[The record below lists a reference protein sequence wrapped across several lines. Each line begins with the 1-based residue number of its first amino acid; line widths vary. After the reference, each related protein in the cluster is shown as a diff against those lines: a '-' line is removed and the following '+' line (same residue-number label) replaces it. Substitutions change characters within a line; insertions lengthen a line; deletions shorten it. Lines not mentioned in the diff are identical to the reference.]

1 MVGLHFVSKSLLLFP
16 FSAQEI
22 NGTRNCKA
30 VCGKT
35 VSKHE
40 AVKIEAEND
49 SKEPAEAYSE
59 HYAVKQGE
67 HEAEPCVADS
77 LYKGVSSAHNC
88 ERGEHPHN
96 CRDKGRG
103 HIVNERVVGEYH
115 KELLA
120 YREVKD
126 HTHKRKRTCVYPGK
140 VDRFFRPA
148 LLLCRDILADH
159 RECGVLYSLRY
170 LIDDIVDS
178 HSDAE
183 GCRGYNAYIVY
194 HRVNVKHREVDAAR
208 LDSHRRTELEYHSRV
223 FLIGYKALRLE
234 IEAKLHLTAVEIPYR
249 EDKGHRLTDY
259 CRPRR
264 TGNAHSEGTDEDD
277 VEHEVD
283 DRGDADEH
291 KRTAVFSDNRLTEL
305 FTPVI
310 YGSGAA
316 AAFYQKRLNDYEPVK
331 FVVVDSAERAQQ
343 GRVNLVEC
351 GAKELSV
358 TPGKPSKAGGEAAAA
373 ALNMAI
379 EELKDGAIDAL
390 VTAPIDKEMIQSET
404 FSFTGHTEFLAKELE
419 GEPLMIMTSELMRVG
434 LATIHVPVAQVADS
448 LSKELIVER
457 INQINASMRQ
467 DFGVVRPKVAV
478 LALNPH
484 AGDGGLLGKEEQ
496 EIIKPAIVEAYENG
510 VLAFGPF
517 AADGFFA
524 SGQFKNYDAILAM
537 YHDQGLAPFKTL
549 TPNGVN
555 FTASLSEVRT
565 SPDHGV
571 AYDIAG
577 KGIADEQS
585 MRNAIYEAIDIVQRR
600 REWAEWN
607 ANPLQHFEREK
618 GRDISIKDLPET
630 EHHD

>member
-1 MVGLHFVSKSLLLFP
+1 MSKRLKIGITQGDTNGVGWEVIL
-16 FSAQEI
+16 
-22 NGTRNCKA
+22 
-30 VCGKT
+30 
-35 VSKHE
+35 
-40 AVKIEAEND
+40 KI
-49 SKEPAEAYSE
+49 
-59 HYAVKQGE
+59 
-67 HEAEPCVADS
+67 
-77 LYKGVSSAHNC
+77 
-88 ERGEHPHN
+88 
-96 CRDKGRG
+96 
-103 HIVNERVVGEYH
+103 
-115 KELLA
+115 
-120 YREVKD
+120 
-126 HTHKRKRTCVYPGK
+126 
-140 VDRFFRPA
+140 
-148 LLLCRDILADH
+148 
-159 RECGVLYSLRY
+159 
-170 LIDDIVDS
+170 
-178 HSDAE
+178 
-183 GCRGYNAYIVY
+183 
-194 HRVNVKHREVDAAR
+194 
-208 LDSHRRTELEYHSRV
+208 
-223 FLIGYKALRLE
+223 
-234 IEAKLHLTAVEIPYR
+234 
-249 EDKGHRLTDY
+249 
-259 CRPRR
+259 
-264 TGNAHSEGTDEDD
+264 
-277 VEHEVD
+277 
-283 DRGDADEH
+283 
-291 KRTAVFSDNRLTEL
+291 FSDNRLTEL

-316 AAFYQKRLNDYEPVK
+316 AAFYQKRLSDVEPVK

-358 TPGKPSKAGGEAAAA
+358 TPGKPSKVGGEAAAA
-373 ALNMAI
+373 ALNKAI
-379 EELKDGAIDAL
+379 EELKSGAIDAM
-390 VTAPIDKEMIQSET
+390 VTAPIDKEMIQSEV
-404 FSFTGHTEFLAKELE
+404 FSFTGHTEFLAKELD

-434 LATIHVPVAQVADS
+434 LVTIHVPVAQVAES

-457 INQINASMRQ
+457 IKQMNASMRQ

-496 EIIKPAIVEAYENG
+496 DIIKPAIVEAYEDG

-577 KGIADEQS
+577 KGVADEQS
-585 MRNAIYEAIDIVQRR
+585 MRNAIYDAIDIVQRR

>member
-1 MVGLHFVSKSLLLFP
+1 MSKRLKIGITQGDTNGVGWEVIL
-16 FSAQEI
+16 
-22 NGTRNCKA
+22 
-30 VCGKT
+30 
-35 VSKHE
+35 
-40 AVKIEAEND
+40 KI
-49 SKEPAEAYSE
+49 
-59 HYAVKQGE
+59 
-67 HEAEPCVADS
+67 
-77 LYKGVSSAHNC
+77 
-88 ERGEHPHN
+88 
-96 CRDKGRG
+96 
-103 HIVNERVVGEYH
+103 
-115 KELLA
+115 
-120 YREVKD
+120 
-126 HTHKRKRTCVYPGK
+126 
-140 VDRFFRPA
+140 
-148 LLLCRDILADH
+148 
-159 RECGVLYSLRY
+159 
-170 LIDDIVDS
+170 
-178 HSDAE
+178 
-183 GCRGYNAYIVY
+183 
-194 HRVNVKHREVDAAR
+194 
-208 LDSHRRTELEYHSRV
+208 
-223 FLIGYKALRLE
+223 
-234 IEAKLHLTAVEIPYR
+234 
-249 EDKGHRLTDY
+249 
-259 CRPRR
+259 
-264 TGNAHSEGTDEDD
+264 
-277 VEHEVD
+277 
-283 DRGDADEH
+283 
-291 KRTAVFSDNRLTEL
+291 FSDNRLTEL

-316 AAFYQKRLNDYEPVK
+316 AAFYQKRLSDVEPVK

-358 TPGKPSKAGGEAAAA
+358 TPGKPSKVGGEAAAA
-373 ALNMAI
+373 ALVKAI
-379 EELKDGAIDAL
+379 EELKSGAIDAM

-404 FSFTGHTEFLAKELE
+404 FSFTGHTEFLAKELD

-434 LATIHVPVAQVADS
+434 LVTIHVPVAQVAES

-457 INQINASMRQ
+457 IKQMNASMRQ

-496 EIIKPAIVEAYENG
+496 DIIKPAIVEAYEDG

-577 KGIADEQS
+577 KGVADEQS
-585 MRNAIYEAIDIVQRR
+585 MRNAIYDAIDIVQRR

>member
-1 MVGLHFVSKSLLLFP
+1 MSKRLKIGITQGDTNGVGWEVIL
-16 FSAQEI
+16 
-22 NGTRNCKA
+22 
-30 VCGKT
+30 
-35 VSKHE
+35 
-40 AVKIEAEND
+40 KI
-49 SKEPAEAYSE
+49 
-59 HYAVKQGE
+59 
-67 HEAEPCVADS
+67 
-77 LYKGVSSAHNC
+77 
-88 ERGEHPHN
+88 
-96 CRDKGRG
+96 
-103 HIVNERVVGEYH
+103 
-115 KELLA
+115 
-120 YREVKD
+120 
-126 HTHKRKRTCVYPGK
+126 
-140 VDRFFRPA
+140 
-148 LLLCRDILADH
+148 
-159 RECGVLYSLRY
+159 
-170 LIDDIVDS
+170 
-178 HSDAE
+178 
-183 GCRGYNAYIVY
+183 
-194 HRVNVKHREVDAAR
+194 
-208 LDSHRRTELEYHSRV
+208 
-223 FLIGYKALRLE
+223 
-234 IEAKLHLTAVEIPYR
+234 
-249 EDKGHRLTDY
+249 
-259 CRPRR
+259 
-264 TGNAHSEGTDEDD
+264 
-277 VEHEVD
+277 
-283 DRGDADEH
+283 
-291 KRTAVFSDNRLTEL
+291 FSDNRLTEL

-310 YGSGAA
+310 YGSSAA
-316 AAFYQKRLNDYEPVK
+316 VAYYQKRLNDIEPVK
-331 FVVVDSAERAQQ
+331 FMVVDGAERAQQ

-358 TPGKPSKAGGEAAAA
+358 TPGKPSKVGGEAAAA
-373 ALNMAI
+373 ALNKAI
-379 EELKDGAIDAL
+379 KELKDGAIDAL
-390 VTAPIDKEMIQSET
+390 VTAPIDKEMIESET

-434 LATIHVPVAQVADS
+434 LATIHVPVAEVAQS

-457 INQINASMRQ
+457 INQINNSMRE

-496 EIIKPAIVEAYENG
+496 EIIKPAIVEAYEAG

-600 REWAEWN
+600 REWKEWN

>member
-1 MVGLHFVSKSLLLFP
+1 MRLKIGITQGDTNGVGWEVIL
-16 FSAQEI
+16 
-22 NGTRNCKA
+22 
-30 VCGKT
+30 
-35 VSKHE
+35 
-40 AVKIEAEND
+40 KI
-49 SKEPAEAYSE
+49 
-59 HYAVKQGE
+59 
-67 HEAEPCVADS
+67 
-77 LYKGVSSAHNC
+77 
-88 ERGEHPHN
+88 
-96 CRDKGRG
+96 
-103 HIVNERVVGEYH
+103 
-115 KELLA
+115 
-120 YREVKD
+120 
-126 HTHKRKRTCVYPGK
+126 
-140 VDRFFRPA
+140 
-148 LLLCRDILADH
+148 
-159 RECGVLYSLRY
+159 
-170 LIDDIVDS
+170 
-178 HSDAE
+178 
-183 GCRGYNAYIVY
+183 
-194 HRVNVKHREVDAAR
+194 
-208 LDSHRRTELEYHSRV
+208 
-223 FLIGYKALRLE
+223 
-234 IEAKLHLTAVEIPYR
+234 
-249 EDKGHRLTDY
+249 
-259 CRPRR
+259 
-264 TGNAHSEGTDEDD
+264 
-277 VEHEVD
+277 
-283 DRGDADEH
+283 
-291 KRTAVFSDNRLTEL
+291 FSDNRLTEL

-316 AAFYQKRLNDYEPVK
+316 AAYYQKRLNDIEPVK

-373 ALNMAI
+373 ALNKAI
-379 EELKDGAIDAL
+379 KELKDGAIDAM
-390 VTAPIDKEMIQSET
+390 VTAPIDKEMIQSEA

-434 LATIHVPVAQVADS
+434 LATIHVPVAEVAQS

-496 EIIKPAIVEAYENG
+496 DIIKPAIVEAYEGG

-600 REWAEWN
+600 SEWEEWN

>member
-1 MVGLHFVSKSLLLFP
+1 MSMRLKIGITQGDTNGVGWEVIL
-16 FSAQEI
+16 
-22 NGTRNCKA
+22 
-30 VCGKT
+30 
-35 VSKHE
+35 
-40 AVKIEAEND
+40 KI
-49 SKEPAEAYSE
+49 
-59 HYAVKQGE
+59 
-67 HEAEPCVADS
+67 
-77 LYKGVSSAHNC
+77 
-88 ERGEHPHN
+88 
-96 CRDKGRG
+96 
-103 HIVNERVVGEYH
+103 
-115 KELLA
+115 
-120 YREVKD
+120 
-126 HTHKRKRTCVYPGK
+126 
-140 VDRFFRPA
+140 
-148 LLLCRDILADH
+148 
-159 RECGVLYSLRY
+159 
-170 LIDDIVDS
+170 
-178 HSDAE
+178 
-183 GCRGYNAYIVY
+183 
-194 HRVNVKHREVDAAR
+194 
-208 LDSHRRTELEYHSRV
+208 
-223 FLIGYKALRLE
+223 
-234 IEAKLHLTAVEIPYR
+234 
-249 EDKGHRLTDY
+249 
-259 CRPRR
+259 
-264 TGNAHSEGTDEDD
+264 
-277 VEHEVD
+277 
-283 DRGDADEH
+283 
-291 KRTAVFSDNRLTEL
+291 FSDNRLTEL

-310 YGSGAA
+310 YGSSAA
-316 AAFYQKRLNDYEPVK
+316 AAYYQKRLNDIEPVK

-373 ALNMAI
+373 ALNKAI
-379 EELKDGAIDAL
+379 KELKDGAIDAM
-390 VTAPIDKEMIQSET
+390 VTAPIDKEMIQSEA

-434 LATIHVPVAQVADS
+434 LATIHVPVAEVAQS

-496 EIIKPAIVEAYENG
+496 DIIKPAIVEAYEAG

-600 REWAEWN
+600 SEWEEWN

>member
-1 MVGLHFVSKSLLLFP
+1 MSKRLKIGITQGDTNGVGWEVIL
-16 FSAQEI
+16 
-22 NGTRNCKA
+22 
-30 VCGKT
+30 
-35 VSKHE
+35 
-40 AVKIEAEND
+40 KI
-49 SKEPAEAYSE
+49 
-59 HYAVKQGE
+59 
-67 HEAEPCVADS
+67 
-77 LYKGVSSAHNC
+77 
-88 ERGEHPHN
+88 
-96 CRDKGRG
+96 
-103 HIVNERVVGEYH
+103 
-115 KELLA
+115 
-120 YREVKD
+120 
-126 HTHKRKRTCVYPGK
+126 
-140 VDRFFRPA
+140 
-148 LLLCRDILADH
+148 
-159 RECGVLYSLRY
+159 
-170 LIDDIVDS
+170 
-178 HSDAE
+178 
-183 GCRGYNAYIVY
+183 
-194 HRVNVKHREVDAAR
+194 
-208 LDSHRRTELEYHSRV
+208 
-223 FLIGYKALRLE
+223 
-234 IEAKLHLTAVEIPYR
+234 
-249 EDKGHRLTDY
+249 
-259 CRPRR
+259 
-264 TGNAHSEGTDEDD
+264 
-277 VEHEVD
+277 
-283 DRGDADEH
+283 
-291 KRTAVFSDNRLTEL
+291 FSDNRLTEL

-316 AAFYQKRLNDYEPVK
+316 AAFYQKCLSDVEPVK

-358 TPGKPSKAGGEAAAA
+358 TPGKPSKVGGEAAAA
-373 ALNMAI
+373 ALVKAI
-379 EELKDGAIDAL
+379 EELKSGAIDAM
-390 VTAPIDKEMIQSET
+390 VTAPIDKEMIQSEV
-404 FSFTGHTEFLAKELE
+404 FSFTGHTEFLAKELD

-434 LATIHVPVAQVADS
+434 LVTIHVPVAQVAES

-457 INQINASMRQ
+457 IKQMNASMCQ

-496 EIIKPAIVEAYENG
+496 DIIKPAIVEAYEDG

-577 KGIADEQS
+577 KGVADEQS
-585 MRNAIYEAIDIVQRR
+585 MRNAIYDAIDIVQRR